1 MTTPMNCEELLRH
14 LFAWID
20 GEVGATRDLQIRSHL
35 DQCRAC
41 FSRVEFEIR
50 LKAHLRELGSTA
62 VAPEFEDRIRRV
74 LDTLTTR

>member
-1 MTTPMNCEELLRH
+1 MNCEEVLRQ

-20 GEVGATRDLQIRSHL
+20 GEVGATRDRQIRSHL

-41 FSRVEFEIR
+41 FSRMEFEVR
-50 LKAHLRELGSTA
+50 LKTHLRELGSTA
-62 VAPEFEDRIRRV
+62 VAPEFENRIRRV